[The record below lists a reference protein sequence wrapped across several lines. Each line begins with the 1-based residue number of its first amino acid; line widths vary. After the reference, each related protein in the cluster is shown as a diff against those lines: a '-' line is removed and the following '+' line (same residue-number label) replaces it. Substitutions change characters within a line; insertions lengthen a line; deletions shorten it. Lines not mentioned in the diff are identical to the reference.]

1 MKFLREN
8 KFDFNKLFSEGIV
21 SHASFTFVC
30 ENLVLPK
37 VEQEGRSNGEVLALC
52 AGKVTNITVVTIHE
66 VLLAFG
72 DSEPIIVG
80 AAHEGG

>member
-1 MKFLREN
+1 LKFLREN

-21 SHASFTFVC
+21 SDTYFTLMC
-30 ENLVLPK
+30 EYLVLPK

-52 AGKVTNITVVTIHE
+52 VGKVANITVVTIHE

-72 DSEPIIVG
+72 DSEPTIAG
-80 AAHEGG
+80 AAHERG